1 MVAVVVLTGLRMVL
15 MDKRLEKTIQV
26 EVRQVLATV
35 NAIAARFNTL
45 DFGLSIGFGEHV
57 QLFKNFEQ
65 FPRWSFI
72 KVAVDSTVDL

>member
-1 MVAVVVLTGLRMVL
+1 MVVVLTGLRMFL
-15 MDKRLEKTIQV
+15 MDKWLEKAVQV
-26 EVRQVLATV
+26 KVRQVLAAV

-65 FPRWSFI
+65 FPRWPFI
-72 KVAVDSTVDL
+72 KIAIDSTIDL